1 MLPDCF
7 SYKTRPNLSLL
18 EALYISCSL
27 PLIFQPTYYDNTYYI
42 DYGIIENNPYNL
54 NMDTE
59 NEEIDK
65 ERVLSINMRNTFLK
79 HEINNE
85 STFIEYLLY
94 FLKNILN
101 KYQKPSKKH
110 KNELKIFD
118 DDLSLNTLYD
128 LVNKKETRSKII
140 QQGEKYGKLFIDYKN
155 NQ

>member
-1 MLPDCF
+1 MKEFYELNNIELNIYALNIKTMLPDCF

-18 EALYISCSL
+18 EALYMSCSL

-59 NEEIDK
+59 KEEIDK
-65 ERVLSINMRNTFLK
+65 ERILSINMRNTFLK

-110 KNELKIFD
+110 K
-118 DDLSLNTLYD
+118 
-128 LVNKKETRSKII
+128 KKHYFERILRIK
-140 QQGEKYGKLFIDYKN
+140 QY
-155 NQ
+155 